1 MEKFL
6 ICLDNGHGLGSPKG
20 SPDGKIKEWKYT
32 REVVNILAAN
42 LQSMGYE
49 VYKVTPEDTDISLKE
64 RVRRVNAQCKK
75 YGSKNTLLV
84 SIHLNAA
91 GNGGGWLKARGF
103 SAHISPNASSRSK
116 KLAKMLWEEALK
128 NDMRGNRCVPNEK
141 YIVQNLAMCRDTNCC
156 AVLTENLFQDNKEDV
171 ERLLTV
177 EGLQSIVR
185 VHIAAI
191 ERYILEA

>member
-6 ICLDNGHGLGSPKG
+6 ICLDNGHGFGSPKG
-20 SPDGKIKEWKYT
+20 SPDGRIKEWKYA
-32 REVVNILAAN
+32 REIVNVLAAN

-49 VYKVTPEDTDISLKE
+49 VYKVTPEDADISLNE

-84 SIHLNAA
+84 SVHLNAA
-91 GNGGGWLKARGF
+91 GNGGSWLNARGF

-116 KLAKMLWEEALK
+116 KLAKLLWEEALK

-171 ERLLTV
+171 ERLLTMKGKNDIIKTHMEAIV
-177 EGLQSIVR
+177 KYIEG
-185 VHIAAI
+185 
-191 ERYILEA
+191 E

>member
-6 ICLDNGHGLGSPKG
+6 ICLDNGHGLGCPKG

-91 GNGGGWLKARGF
+91 GNGGGWLNARGF
-103 SAHISPNASSRSK
+103 SAHIAPNASSRSK
-116 KLAKMLWEEALK
+116 KLAKLLWEEALK
-128 NDMRGNRCVPNEK
+128 NNMQGNRYVPAEK

-185 VHIAAI
+185 AHIAAI
-191 ERYILEA
+191 ERYILGA